1 LVLFRRTSSGYFV
14 MIVEDRIMKITASSY
29 RQMPEA
35 LWRRLSKL
43 LPKPKPHPRG
53 GRPPLDPRK
62 VANGIYFVMRTG
74 CPWKAAPQEFGSGSS
89 LHLYFQTWCQ
99 RGVFRKLWKQ
109 GLAAYDQRKRIG
121 WRWQTLDATLTKAP
135 LGGEKNREKPDRSRQ
150 VGCQAFGADRLAR
163 RGAGAGHRG
172 SESPRPDLGCADARQ
187 STLSPTATSAS
198 TTATL
203 VCRQS
208 LRCPRVSLPVE
219 TASLPSPHQVA
230 WRRDSR
236 KTSPPLRQSSTL
248 GQ

>member
-1 LVLFRRTSSGYFV
+1 
-14 MIVEDRIMKITASSY
+14 MKITASSY

-43 LPKPKPHPRG
+43 LPQPKPHPQG

-62 VANGIYFVMRTG
+62 VANGIYYVLRTG

-89 LHLYFQTWCQ
+89 LHLYFQAWCK

-109 GLAAYDQRKRIG
+109 GLAVYDHRQRIG

-150 VGCQAFGADRLAR
+150 VGRQAFGADRLAR
-163 RGAGAGHRG
+163 RSVGPGHCG
-172 SESPRPDLGCADARQ
+172 SESARPDLGRADTRQ
-187 STLSPTATSAS
+187 SALSSSATSIAS
-198 TTATL
+198 AATS
-203 VCRQS
+203 VRGQGI
-208 LRCPRVSLPVE
+208 RCARVSLSAE
-219 TASLPSPHQVA
+219 TTPLPGTHQVA
-230 WRRDSR
+230 GRRDAR
-236 KTSPPLRQSSTL
+236 KTSPPARQSAAL